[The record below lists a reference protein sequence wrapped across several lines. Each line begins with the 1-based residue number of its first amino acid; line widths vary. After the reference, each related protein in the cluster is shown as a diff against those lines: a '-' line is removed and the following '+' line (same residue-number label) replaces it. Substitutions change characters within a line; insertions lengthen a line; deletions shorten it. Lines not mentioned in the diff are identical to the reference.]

1 MLSRLYRRLPSGLIN
16 YQNFKIM
23 SYQKKLTRSKLWFA
37 LALFVAFVTSCN
49 DQNQESPQSTAT
61 PSSGTTPLAT
71 GIGNFQF
78 LALEADKVKDFF
90 NPSGKKCSKIVF
102 RFIYDEDEKK
112 VVSEAFGVVKAD
124 KKFILP
130 PTDLTDLKTGIN
142 LGKKLKLGDVELT
155 KKMFK
160 DLGPVPN
167 GATHLIFYPLT
178 SDSYT
183 NSVIY
188 KVQWGTASPFTALTI
203 DQIKNLGGQELN
215 PSPPADPCLSGI
227 CEED

>member
-1 MLSRLYRRLPSGLIN
+1 MLSRLYRRLPSGFIN

-61 PSSGTTPLAT
+61 PSSGTTPLVT

-188 KVQWGTASPFTALTI
+188 KVQWGTISSFTTLTK
-203 DQIKNLGGQELN
+203 DQIKNLSGQELN